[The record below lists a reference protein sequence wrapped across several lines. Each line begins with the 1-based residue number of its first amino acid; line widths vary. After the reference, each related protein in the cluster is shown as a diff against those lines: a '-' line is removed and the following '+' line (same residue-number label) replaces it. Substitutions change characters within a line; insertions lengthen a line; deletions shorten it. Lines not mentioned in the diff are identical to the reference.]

1 MTRATASA
9 RARVR
14 ACMFLMLYAC
24 YVHTVKFYI
33 VPYTYTHLAPL
44 LPGLPGAC
52 GHRRTLPPAPPR
64 PVRGF
69 RQRQGALPEGVGPIP
84 AGDDLPPPQGP
95 TYPAGLLGGGPRV
108 MQGGGVHAGGPKFYF
123 CTECVTDN
131 R

>member
-1 MTRATASA
+1 MSCSAYYKDYFACFTRDARANMTRATASA

-24 YVHTVKFYI
+24 YVHSLKFQAAL
-33 VPYTYTHLAPL
+33 HAMCCLAPL

-84 AGDDLPPPQGP
+84 AGADL
-95 TYPAGLLGGGPRV
+95 A
-108 MQGGGVHAGGPKFYF
+108 
-123 CTECVTDN
+123 
-131 R
+131 